1 MKHAP
6 HPGLKRGPK
15 LGLFGCVSAPA
26 LEKQVTM

>member
-1 MKHAP
+1 MKYAP

-15 LGLFGCVSAPA
+15 LGLFGCASAPV